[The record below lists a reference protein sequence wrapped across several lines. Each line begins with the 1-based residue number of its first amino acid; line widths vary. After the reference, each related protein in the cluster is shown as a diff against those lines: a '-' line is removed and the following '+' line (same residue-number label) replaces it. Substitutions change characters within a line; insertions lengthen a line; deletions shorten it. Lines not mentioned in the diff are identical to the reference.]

1 MPSPGEVVDFS
12 RKKQFTYV
20 KPLGAG
26 GTGDTHLFRDDTTDM
41 LFAIKK
47 YHPKN
52 EKYIDEFYER
62 FVDEIKILFKLSHP
76 NIVRVYNYYLYPE
89 YKLGYLQME
98 FVEGITIDK
107 YEYDGWGKDWET
119 IFAETIAAFQ
129 YLEENNIL
137 HRDIRPTNIMIDKDC
152 NVKII
157 DFGFGK
163 ILSET
168 TECGESV
175 FLNWPV
181 TELPEEVALEGKYNH
196 QSEIYFVGKLFY
208 HLLKNQLETFRYAY
222 IIDKMI
228 KASPDERYKSFGEIK
243 HAITSGVLIEVDF
256 TEEEKGVYLE
266 LADGIS
272 RCLSNYITAF
282 LPIDNISDILN
293 ALANLIRNSALEEF
307 IQNNNHLIRA
317 FIANGFRYN
326 NSIDIKVS
334 CVMAFYKLMNQ
345 LPIPKQRIV
354 LNNLFAR
361 ISNKKVI
368 PEEEELPF

>member
-47 YHPKN
+47 YHPKD

-107 YEYDGWGKDWET
+107 YEDDGWGKDWET
-119 IFAETIAAFQ
+119 IFAETVAAFQ

-137 HRDIRPTNIMIDKDC
+137 HRDIRPTNIMIDNDY

-168 TECGESV
+168 TECGKSV
-175 FLNWPV
+175 FPV
-181 TELPEEVALEGKYNH
+181 SYT
-196 QSEIYFVGKLFY
+196 
-208 HLLKNQLETFRYAY
+208 HL
-222 IIDKMI
+222 DV
-228 KASPDERYKSFGEIK
+228 YKRQ
-243 HAITSGVLIEVDF
+243 
-256 TEEEKGVYLE
+256 
-266 LADGIS
+266 GI
-272 RCLSNYITAF
+272 
-282 LPIDNISDILN
+282 
-293 ALANLIRNSALEEF
+293 
-307 IQNNNHLIRA
+307 
-317 FIANGFRYN
+317 
-326 NSIDIKVS
+326 
-334 CVMAFYKLMNQ
+334 
-345 LPIPKQRIV
+345 
-354 LNNLFAR
+354 
-361 ISNKKVI
+361 
-368 PEEEELPF
+368 